1 MKDIQSQI
9 DHRRIDIKKV
19 GVKTIT
25 YPITVL
31 DKSQKKQ
38 KTIAT
43 VNMYVNLPHH
53 FKGTHMS
60 RFIEIL
66 NRFHGRIDLKRFR
79 TILEEMK
86 EKLNAEAA
94 HVEIAFPFFLHDT
107 AGRDDFQVRKYDC
120 AMHCLLEDED
130 DVRLDIVVPVAHP
143 FSDNLSSGRTDAF
156 GLWGNVSV
164 SVRFNKFMW
173 LEDLI
178 GIVETTISKESSEGH
193 KTNVAEK
200 PMESMLESLVQRFEK
215 LPELKWYS
223 ITVENISQ
231 GYSLFATLSS
241 ADTQ

>member
-31 DKSQKKQ
+31 DKSQKRQ
-38 KTIAT
+38 NTIAT

-66 NRFHGRIDLKRFR
+66 DRFHGQIDLQRFR
-79 TILEEMK
+79 LILEKMK
-86 EKLNAEAA
+86 ERLDAEAA
-94 HVEIAFPFFLHDT
+94 HIEIAFPFFLHADS
-107 AGRDDFQVRKYDC
+107 GIDEFQVKKYDC
-120 AMHCLLEDED
+120 AMHCLLEDD
-130 DVRLDIVVPVAHP
+130 DDLRLDIEVPVAHP
-143 FSDNLSSGRTDAF
+143 FNDTEDNGGTVV
-156 GLWGNVSV
+156 GLWGNVQI

-178 GIVETTISKESSEGH
+178 TIVESTISKESSMGR
-193 KTNVAEK
+193 KANITEK
-200 PMESMLESLVQRFEK
+200 PMESLLDNLALRFDQ
-215 LPELKWYS
+215 LGELKWYS
-223 ITVENISQ
+223 ITVENVSQ
-231 GYSLFATLSS
+231 GYSLFATLRS
-241 ADTQ
+241 AESH

>member
-1 MKDIQSQI
+1 MKDIQSQL

-31 DKSQKKQ
+31 DKSQKSQ

-66 NRFHGRIDLKRFR
+66 NRFHGQIDLKGFR
-79 TILEEMK
+79 SILEEMK
-86 EKLNAEAA
+86 KRLDAEAA
-94 HVEIAFPFFLHDT
+94 HVEIAFPFFLHNH
-107 AGRDDFQVRKYDC
+107 GGNEDFQVKKYDC
-120 AMHCLLEDED
+120 AMHCLLEED
-130 DVRLDIVVPVAHP
+130 DDLRLDIVVPVAHP
-143 FSDNLSSGRTDAF
+143 FIEESESSTASAV
-156 GLWGNVSV
+156 GLWGNVRV
-164 SVRFNKFMW
+164 SARFKKFMW

-178 GIVETTISKESSEGH
+178 TIVEKIITRESSEGH
-193 KTNVAEK
+193 NTHAAEK
-200 PMESMLESLVQRFEK
+200 PMESLLESLADRFER
-215 LPELKWYS
+215 LTELSWYS

-231 GYSLFATLSS
+231 GYSLFATITS
-241 ADTQ
+241 ADMR

>member
-31 DKSQKKQ
+31 DKSQKSQ

-66 NRFHGRIDLKRFR
+66 NRFHGQVDLKRFR
-79 TILEEMK
+79 LILEEMK
-86 EKLNAEAA
+86 DRLDAEAA
-94 HVEIAFPFFLHDT
+94 HIEITFPFFLHDT
-107 AGRDDFQVRKYDC
+107 GGGDEFQVRKYDC
-120 AMHCLLEDED
+120 AMHCLLEEEED
-130 DVRLDIVVPVAHP
+130 LRLDILVPVAHP
-143 FSDNLSSGRTDAF
+143 FTGHSLSGDSGAV

-164 SVRFNKFMW
+164 SARFNKFMW

-178 GIVETTISKESSEGH
+178 GVVEKTISKESSEGN
-193 KTNVAEK
+193 KINAAEK
-200 PMESMLESLVQRFEK
+200 PMESLLESLVNRFDE
-215 LPELKWYS
+215 LLELKWYS

-231 GYSLFATLSS
+231 GYSLFATISS
-241 ADTQ
+241 TDTP

>member
-25 YPITVL
+25 YPITVR
-31 DKSQKKQ
+31 DKSQTSQ

-66 NRFHGRIDLKRFR
+66 NRFHGQIDLKRFR
-79 TILEEMK
+79 AILEEMK
-86 EKLNAEAA
+86 ARLDAEAA
-94 HVEIAFPFFLHDT
+94 HVEISFPFFLHEN
-107 AGRDDFQVRKYDC
+107 GGPDDFQVRKYNC
-120 AMHCLLEDED
+120 AMHCFLEEED
-130 DVRLDIVVPVAHP
+130 DLRLDIEVPVAHP
-143 FSDNLSSGRTDAF
+143 FNTGEKAINSVAV

-164 SVRFNKFMW
+164 SVRFKKFMW

-178 GIVETTISKESSEGH
+178 VIVETVISKESSEGQQ
-193 KTNVAEK
+193 TTVAEK
-200 PMESMLESLVQRFEK
+200 PMESLLESLANRFDE
-215 LPELKWYS
+215 LTELKWYS
-223 ITVENISQ
+223 ISVENISQ
-231 GYSLFATLSS
+231 GHSLFATLSS
-241 ADTQ
+241 ADES

>member
-1 MKDIQSQI
+1 MKDIQSQL

-31 DKSQKKQ
+31 DKSQQSQ

-66 NRFHGRIDLKRFR
+66 NRFHGQIDLKGFR

-86 EKLNAEAA
+86 QRLEAEAA
-94 HVEIAFPFFLHDT
+94 HVEIAFPFFLH
-107 AGRDDFQVRKYDC
+107 APNGVEELQVKKYNC
-120 AMHCLLEDED
+120 AMHCLLEED
-130 DVRLDIVVPVAHP
+130 DDLRLDIEVPVAHP
-143 FSDNLSSGRTDAF
+143 FSEASSDSSVVAV
-156 GLWGNVSV
+156 GLWGKVLI
-164 SVRFNKFMW
+164 SVRFKKFMW

-178 GIVETTISKESSEGH
+178 TIVESIISKESAG
-193 KTNVAEK
+193 KTKHAAEK
-200 PMESMLESLVQRFEK
+200 PMEALLESLANRFET
-215 LPELKWYS
+215 LVELKWYS

-231 GYSLFATLSS
+231 GYSLFASLTSTDS
-241 ADTQ
+241 R